1 MGAMK
6 QRLLLWM
13 IVLAVCPLA
22 HSQYFAV
29 SGNCE
34 LPGQAALTSGLAQSG
49 TQPLTTGSPTT
60 GSGVIASFPQ
70 CQVTVYPANS
80 NIPVPSANIHSD
92 STGDPLGNPFT
103 ANEDGSWVFYAAQAC
118 YDVVLSSG
126 TTPASKMPAPKT
138 LSGKCAGQG
147 TGTGGTVTN
156 VGNGTGITGGPI
168 TGSGTLSITPS
179 FRLPQACSNGQVPTW
194 DAATSLFDI
203 CTSAGTG
210 TVTSIANGTGLTGGP
225 ITGSGTLAIQG
236 SYQLPQTCSNGQVP
250 TWDSATSLFDICLTG
265 GTGNVST
272 APAGVQPIVQPP
284 SSGVTTQFS
293 SNNLANIRYV
303 TAAWNWNQSPSDNLS
318 TPGSV
323 TIHLTSGPAGI
334 DTASSS
340 HNYIYPV
347 YITAGSGGIAE
358 TMTVTGG
365 TCTPGSGACTIT
377 GTTLQVHGSGYT
389 VGSASQG
396 IQEAFNDPWISDT
409 SAAGQSQPPT
419 LKLMGNT
426 QYFVRSTIYTRG
438 RNNILD
444 GSGSSL
450 ICSTR
455 DKCIKIGSSTAQ
467 NGGHIFNLQ
476 GLSTVTNAGVQT
488 SSLSST
494 SGTYTITTVQNHTF
508 VAGDFVDCE
517 NHYTTTDSHWTAQVL
532 SSGLTSTQFQV
543 AFGSATISAGSGWG
557 WCNLEDAFIEDG
569 SSNAA
574 VEDVIIDQLGG
585 LATGN
590 FTYGIVDD
598 NDQTMNVNRIRSGG
612 SGIISNSANWP
623 IGAMFYS
630 RTDQGNSGIM
640 FISHSDATNNNFFT
654 GGSNGVIIKDSVC
667 QGEPVFCVRYFGAL
681 QPAVFDSMYQDSGGT
696 NPLYNQVV
704 QMGLLTS
711 GSRGTTIHG
720 NLPLTAA
727 APVFVSGGSTTTQRN
742 YFVVPRSS
750 VFGYFMPLFIGTA
763 LPTSGSVSIPLT
775 WPSIEMQDGFSHAS
789 IGTLTWDILVTI
801 GQASFGTPSAPYGT
815 GTYAIATNQ
824 GSLCSQG
831 MCTFT
836 DTQPSLSSYTVGS
849 SAWYPQFWFWPA
861 VVVNNNTENLGPTF
875 MDAANQGGAYISASG
890 TASGGGGPVVVAQQ
904 CFNTGSPSAYT
915 NAFVWCPTGTGSNSA
930 LNFFQVATQTANSK
944 GLENYGVAI
953 TAPNDLLTL
962 EDCNP
967 SKTKATAGG
976 RPLAD
981 TCDMALGKDQ
991 SGGMDARANTSI
1003 SDYIGTL
1010 NDGSSWL
1017 RRLTTTAENYAT
1029 NVAISGPRP
1038 WIDVTGPGYGADP
1051 NGGSGTITATTTAL
1065 NKAFTNCG
1073 SGTVFLPP
1081 GTYKHNGQLTIASAG
1096 CTIKSF
1102 QQGAVIQK
1110 NYNSTNGVPSGANG
1124 SVLVTASNVTIDGIT
1139 YDGNNGSFTGGCF
1152 SFAGNISQVIFQNNY
1167 VHNCDGNSLVFTGA
1181 STGAQGPTN
1190 FKVLNNYIVEGENG
1204 FGLTFSQNISGF
1216 DVEGNRFDCSPSTAN
1231 PNPGSACLQLE
1242 SQGLTTSISHGK
1254 IVNNTIIT
1262 PSCSGGECWGTQLGQ
1277 FNAYASTDI
1286 VFGQNH
1292 TIISGPSANCG
1303 SFQGLTNSRFDLG
1316 VCEEAGNTANYAAW
1330 EFIMSNGIN
1339 VTGGQLDDEGPGNAV
1354 GIIISS
1360 TSNSN
1365 FSGLTI
1371 NGFGESPTGGV
1382 TAGMEITSAAS
1393 GGSQAIASCTETGNV
1408 ATYTVSS
1415 PPLNANFQPPAAV
1428 FLGGSY
1434 TPAGFGGGP
1443 YTITNTN
1450 YNRIAGTFSVI
1461 LPVTGLGTSCSGTS
1475 LIAQTVTS
1483 NNNFSNIVLNFP
1495 TGQYG
1500 ALGSVLFG
1508 IQIRSNITQA
1518 IVSNNHFSDININGT
1533 PGATINEDA
1542 ISIQSPGTNVT
1553 TDSNTFDGIKIN
1565 NVNIGLNLVAGTTSY
1580 FRNIEFNGGV
1590 TTPVSLSAPTFA
1602 ETDFPVPFADLVS
1615 CGSSLQDKR
1624 AVVNNSSVSTFGGTA
1639 NGSGSTQVA
1648 VRCNGT
1654 NWTVVGN

>member
-1 MGAMK
+1 MK
-6 QRLLLWM
+6 LFAKSFALILLLVGLSFGQTPNPYVNLTGTLQGPNGQP
-13 IVLAVCPLA
+13 IVNGIINMTPTQQFFVGGLGSSTCSGYIFQVTGFPFNCGDIVDFNNVTPGPPANGLNIA
-22 HSQYFAV
+22 WQSQTINGVDLV
-29 SGNCE
+29 S
-34 LPGQAALTSGLAQSG
+34 AAL
-49 TQPLTTGSPTT
+49 
-60 GSGVIASFPQ
+60 V
-70 CQVTVYPANS
+70 
-80 NIPVPSANIHSD
+80 
-92 STGDPLGNPFT
+92 GNG
-103 ANEDGSWVFYAAQAC
+103 NAATC
-118 YDVVLSSG
+118 
-126 TTPASKMPAPKT
+126 
-138 LSGKCAGQG
+138 LSGIG
-147 TGTGGTVTN
+147 TWVSCGGGGGGGTVTQIN
-156 VGNGTGITGGPI
+156 AGN
-168 TGSGTLSITPS
+168 
-179 FRLPQACSNGQVPTW
+179 
-194 DAATSLFDI
+194 
-203 CTSAGTG
+203 
-210 TVTSIANGTGLTGGP
+210 GLTGGP
-225 ITGSGTLAIQG
+225 ITGVGTL
-236 SYQLPQTCSNGQVP
+236 
-250 TWDSATSLFDICLTG
+250 SLFQCPTAQILLSTG
-265 GTGNVST
+265 TGYVCAAAGTGNVNT
-272 APAGVQPIVQPP
+272 APAAAQPIVQPL
-284 SSGVTTQFS
+284 GTAFTA
-293 SNNLANIRYV
+293 NIDNNIRYV
-303 TAAWNWNQSPSDNLS
+303 TSSFNWSYVDSGGSLGNA
-318 TPGSV
+318 TVPGAI
-323 TIHLTSGPAGI
+323 TFTLPCTTSKPCPLGI
-334 DTASSS
+334 DTASAS
-340 HNYIYPV
+340 HNYV
-347 YITAGSGGIAE
+347 YALYISGTGTAEAA
-358 TMTVTGG
+358 TVTGG
-365 TCTPGSGACTIT
+365 TCTPGATASCTLLV
-377 GTTLQVHGSGYT
+377 TTLNAHPNGYT
-389 VGSASQG
+389 IGSASQG

-419 LKLMGNT
+419 IKLLANT
-426 QYFVRSTIYTRG
+426 QYFVRATVYTRG
-438 RNNILD
+438 RNNTLD
-444 GSGSSL
+444 GSGSSM

-455 DKCIKIGSSTAQ
+455 SKCIKIGSSTAQ

-476 GLSTVTNAGVQT
+476 GLTTLANAGVQA
-488 SSLSST
+488 SSLSAT
-494 SGTYTITTVQNHTF
+494 SGTYTITTVQNHSF

-517 NHYTTTDSHWTAQVL
+517 NHYTTTESHWVAQVI
-532 SSGLTSTQFQV
+532 STGLTATQFEV
-543 AFGSATISAGSGWG
+543 TFGSSTIAAGTGWG
-557 WCNLEDAFIEDG
+557 WCNLENAFIEDG
-569 SSNAA
+569 SSNAV

-585 LATGN
+585 LATGT
-590 FTYGIVDD
+590 FTYPIVDD
-598 NDQTMNVNRIRSGG
+598 NDQTFNINRVRSGG
-612 SGIISNSANWP
+612 SGIVSSSANWP

-654 GGSNGVIIKDSVC
+654 GASNGVIIKDSVC

-681 QPAVFDSMYQDSGGT
+681 QPAVIDSMYQDSGGT

-727 APVFVSGGSTTTQRN
+727 APVFVSGGSTTNQRN
-742 YFVVPRSS
+742 YFVAPRSS

-775 WPSIEMQDGFSHAS
+775 WPSIEMQDGFSHDS

-890 TASGGGGPVVVAQQ
+890 TASGGGGPAVVAQQ

-962 EDCNP
+962 EDSNP
-967 SKTKATAGG
+967 AKTKATAGG

-981 TCDMALGKDQ
+981 ANDMAIGKDQ
-991 SGGMDARANTSI
+991 SGGMSERAATSI

-1010 NDGSSWL
+1010 NNGTSWQ
-1017 RRLTTTAENYAT
+1017 RRLTATAENYAT
-1029 NVAISGPRP
+1029 NVAIAGPRP
-1038 WIDVTGPGYGADP
+1038 WIDVTGPGYAADP
-1051 NGGSGTITATTTAL
+1051 TGAADSTTAL
-1065 NKAFTNCG
+1065 NAAFAACNG
-1073 SGTVFLPP
+1073 GTVFLPP
-1081 GTYKHNGQLTIASAG
+1081 NTGSGFYKHTGQLTISSAG
-1096 CTIKSF
+1096 CTVKSF
-1102 QQGAVIQK
+1102 QQGAIIK
-1110 NYNSTNGVPSGANG
+1110 KGYNSTNGVPSGSAG
-1124 SVLVTASNVTIDGIT
+1124 SVLITASNVTIDGIT

-1167 VHNCDGNSLVFTGA
+1167 VHNCDGNSLVFTGT

-1303 SFQGLTNSRFDLG
+1303 SFQGLANSRLDLG

-1330 EFIMSNGIN
+1330 EFIMNNGIN
-1339 VTGGQLDDEGPGNAV
+1339 VTGGELDDEGPGNAI
-1354 GIIISS
+1354 GIIIES

-1365 FSGLTI
+1365 FSGLTVV
-1371 NGFGESPTGGV
+1371 GFGESPTGGV
-1382 TAGMEITSAAS
+1382 TAGLEITSAAS
-1393 GGSQAIASCTETGNV
+1393 GGSQAIASCTETGNI

-1450 YNRIAGTFSVI
+1450 YNRISGTFSVI

-1475 LIAQTVTS
+1475 LIVQAVTS

-1500 ALGSVLFG
+1500 ALGSVLYG
-1508 IQIRSNITQA
+1508 IQIRSNVTQA

-1533 PGATINEDA
+1533 PGASINEDA

-1602 ETDFPVPFADLVS
+1602 ETDFPVPFADLVACS
-1615 CGSSLQDKR
+1615 SSLQDKR